1 MCLAFELAEL
11 TAETVLSIIEW
22 GGSAF
27 DQVIRYWQETAWPFV
42 KERASEISDWFKTK
56 TEEKTVEVQTESN
69 PQVVVVPQS

>member
-22 GGSAF
+22 SGSVF
-27 DQVIRYWQETAWPFV
+27 DQVISYWQETAWPFI

-56 TEEKTVEVQTESN
+56 TEEKTVEVQTGSEQ
-69 PQVVVVPQS
+69 QVVVVSQS